1 MVRLGGYMFS
11 RLVVRI
17 EVVDVLGIAEEFENF
32 SDVFACLIA
41 PT

>member
-1 MVRLGGYMFS
+1 MFS

-17 EVVDVLGIAEEFENF
+17 EVVDVLGIAKEFKDF
-32 SDVFACLIA
+32 SDMFARLIS

>member
-1 MVRLGGYMFS
+1 MVGLGGYMFS

-17 EVVDVLGIAEEFENF
+17 EVVDVLGVAKKIENF
-32 SDVFACLIA
+32 SDVFACLIS